1 MNSISNI
8 EIKKILL
15 VPLFEWKDPTEW
27 GTRLTAQNIGFKVTC
42 TNNAGGKTEFPPRF
56 FIGLISL
63 YHFNPVV
70 TLNQPITLSGE
81 SIWERSVKSNEYP
94 MRVVIEIVSEGDMT
108 FDVRFVYDAVID

>member
-1 MNSISNI
+1 MPGS
-8 EIKKILL
+8 
-15 VPLFEWKDPTEW
+15 
-27 GTRLTAQNIGFKVTC
+27 GT
-42 TNNAGGKTEFPPRF
+42 TEFPQRF

-81 SIWERSVKSNEYP
+81 SIWERSLKSNEYP
-94 MRVVIEIVSEGDMT
+94 MKVVIEIVSEGDIT

>member
-1 MNSISNI
+1 MNSISLI

-27 GTRLTAQNIGFKVTC
+27 GTRLTSQNIGFKVTC
-42 TNNAGGKTEFPPRF
+42 TNNAGGKTEFPPQF

-81 SIWERSVKSNEYP
+81 SILERSVKSNEYA
-94 MRVVIEIVSEGDMT
+94 MKDVIEIVSEGDFT
-108 FDVRFVYDAVID
+108 FDVPFVYDAVID